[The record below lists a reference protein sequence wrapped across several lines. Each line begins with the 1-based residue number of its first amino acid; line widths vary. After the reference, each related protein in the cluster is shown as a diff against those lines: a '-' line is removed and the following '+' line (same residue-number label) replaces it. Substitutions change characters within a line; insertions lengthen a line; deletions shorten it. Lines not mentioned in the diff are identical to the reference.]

1 MILNLIDDIQSD
13 GHKELESLNRMQFYA
28 KYNYNYI
35 KGTIYRKNA
44 KKYNKI
50 LKATV
55 FGYFIYG

>member
-1 MILNLIDDIQSD
+1 MILSLIDDIQID

-28 KYNYNYI
+28 KYNYI